1 MGVLSL
7 GWVGFY
13 AYFID
18 GLAFATE
25 SLAGIF
31 RGQGKAEH
39 LKLLLWLSGGASLL
53 SGLVFAL
60 IFVFLP
66 GLFSLLTTLPEVSD
80 RIGNYTP
87 WLLPVLGF
95 GSIAYMLD
103 GYFLGL
109 TEGKILRQSAI
120 IAALVGFAPVALAA
134 WIVGSIQL
142 LWLALSLFMVVRAV
156 TLGIRVPQTLDSQG
170 LP

>member
-1 MGVLSL
+1 
-7 GWVGFY
+7 
-13 AYFID
+13 
-18 GLAFATE
+18 
-25 SLAGIF
+25 
-31 RGQGKAEH
+31 
-39 LKLLLWLSGGASLL
+39 LLLWLSGGASLL